1 MLPSTGHFKG
11 LNCPFLESGLCER
24 PYCHFKHARRDA
36 RLLRPTGPGPG
47 SGSVSGSSLSVD
59 AAPPEP
65 KHTYNPTPIAE
76 LNRPTSETRRHIPV
90 PYTPQCPYR
99 PRNVIRRPHASTE
112 GYVPSG
118 APNPSSATYEPG
130 GAASSGATYSPAA
143 SAPITAPSL
152 HYQPTPLSI
161 NRYSPTFSSD
171 EEPASKK
178 SKVDPK
184 EEAVNFEG
192 LESEFE
198 ILGQIIDD
206 EKDAPTQPALADV
219 KDKADTC
226 KTRDTSHLKEKNHE
240 SSSSDRRKRDS
251 KTEKQR
257 EKSSSKSEKPDSSWD
272 RTKSKEKR
280 DKSSSSV
287 QSSSKSSHVKSKTH
301 SDSDKSDQSKNS
313 KDSKSKHSSDKNS
326 IKKQS
331 HKSDSNSKSKHNSL
345 SKHSSDGDKRR
356 KSESRSKSNS
366 DRDRKSSKETPKPS
380 KPKVVEE
387 TPVEFEEELIESFS
401 ESDEERIAEE
411 CLKIFEEYVPARKE
425 HVNNSTATTKVNVAE
440 DPQTGNKK
448 RVAHAKSQPIHR
460 QNSIVLPPDHK
471 SRAVQLMADRY
482 SKVKKFHEAR
492 IPPVPVVPVR
502 HDSPVSISTSK
513 IRIAHVPYV
522 SNLLNAKKN
531 LVKPPEVVKPTIVQ
545 TVTKGATR
553 VAHIPNDKFCDRPGV
568 LEPLASKI
576 PVNIRTKYLNMMIDE
591 CLKIYLTVE
600 DGYARAQQEE
610 LATSKKCSA
619 TLIYKN
625 SGILA
630 VNRLRKEGL
639 EGNGV
644 KKCGLNSGTNTISH
658 DKILAG
664 KIGEKASWSIEN
676 KYQKDNLFH
685 DEFKGVKFYNN
696 IARWVLSDQE
706 LRDNG
711 FPRPHPESS
720 EKGRAIIY
728 TKNTRQK
735 PQKGNIRWCCRCK
748 KEYVVDKKGVAIV
761 KEECIYHPNNK
772 YRFRG
777 EVKYQCC
784 SQDGSSDGCLSA
796 PCHVY
801 EYVDHNDLRGFVK
814 TLSKDDD
821 FDDSIDHGI
830 YALDC
835 EMCYTTNGLDL
846 TRVTVI
852 DSSCKVVYESLVK
865 PLYPIIDYNTRY
877 SGLTQEIMGDC
888 TTTLLEVQATF
899 LHMFSNKTILVGHS
913 LESDFKALKLI
924 HDTIV
929 DTSVLFPHKM
939 GPPYKRA
946 LRNLTSEYL
955 KKIIQNSVDGH
966 DSAEDAL
973 VCMEL
978 LIWKLKEELKT
989 R

>member
-1 MLPSTGHFKG
+1 M
-11 LNCPFLESGLCER
+11 
-24 PYCHFKHARRDA
+24 
-36 RLLRPTGPGPG
+36 
-47 SGSVSGSSLSVD
+47 
-59 AAPPEP
+59 
-65 KHTYNPTPIAE
+65 
-76 LNRPTSETRRHIPV
+76 
-90 PYTPQCPYR
+90 
-99 PRNVIRRPHASTE
+99 
-112 GYVPSG
+112 
-118 APNPSSATYEPG
+118 
-130 GAASSGATYSPAA
+130 
-143 SAPITAPSL
+143 
-152 HYQPTPLSI
+152 
-161 NRYSPTFSSD
+161 
-171 EEPASKK
+171 
-178 SKVDPK
+178 
-184 EEAVNFEG
+184 NFDR
-192 LESEFE
+192 LESEFDM
-198 ILGQIIDD
+198 LGPIIND
-206 EKDAPTQPALADV
+206 EKDVPIRPTFADA
-219 KDKADTC
+219 KIKADTC

-240 SSSSDRRKRDS
+240 SSSSDRRKRDG

-257 EKSSSKSEKPDSSWD
+257 EKSSKNEKHDSSQD
-272 RTKSKEKR
+272 RTKSKEKS
-280 DKSSSSV
+280 DKSSTSDKRKSD
-287 QSSSKSSHVKSKTH
+287 QSSSKSSNVKSKSH
-301 SDSDKSDQSKNS
+301 SDSDKSDHSK
-313 KDSKSKHSSDKNS
+313 KSKHSSDKNS
-326 IKKQS
+326 NKKNS
-331 HKSDSNSKSKHNSL
+331 HKSDSNSKSKHNSS

-356 KSESRSKSNS
+356 KSESRSKSNP
-366 DRDRKSSKETPKPS
+366 DKDRKSSKETSKPS

-387 TPVEFEEELIESFS
+387 APMEFEEELIESFS

-411 CLKIFEEYVPARKE
+411 CLRIFEEYVPAAKE
-425 HVNNSTATTKVNVAE
+425 HVNNFTPSAKVVVAG
-440 DPQTGNKK
+440 DPQSGNKK
-448 RVAHAKSQPIHR
+448 RVAHSTNQLIHR
-460 QNSIVLPPDHK
+460 QHSIVLPPDHK

-482 SKVKKFHEAR
+482 NKVKKFHEAR
-492 IPPVPVVPVR
+492 TPPIPIVPARLDPPV
-502 HDSPVSISTSK
+502 SNSSSK

-531 LVKPPEVVKPTIVQ
+531 LIKPPEVAKPTIVQ
-545 TVTKGATR
+545 TISKGATR
-553 VAHIPNDKFCDRPGV
+553 IAHIPNDKFCDRPGV

-619 TLIYKN
+619 TPIYKN

-639 EGNGV
+639 ESNGI
-644 KKCGLNSGTNTISH
+644 KKCGLNSSGANTISH
-658 DKILAG
+658 NKILAG

-676 KYQKDNLFH
+676 KYKKDNHFH

-696 IARWVLSDQE
+696 IARWVLSEQE

-711 FPRPHPESS
+711 FPRPHPELS

-777 EVKYQCC
+777 DVKYQCC
-784 SQDGSSDGCLSA
+784 SQDGTSDGCLSA

-821 FDDSIDHGI
+821 FDESIEHAI

-877 SGLTQEIMGDC
+877 SGLTEEIMGDC

-899 LHMFSNKTILVGHS
+899 LHMFSNKTVLVGHS

-946 LRNLTSEYL
+946 LRNLSSEYL

-978 LIWKLKEELKT
+978 LIWKLKEELKI